1 MDILWNDKEPI
12 YRQLQRRLIEMVIDG
27 VFADGDAL
35 PSVRQISTDLRINPI
50 TVSKAYQLLV
60 DEGFVE
66 KRRGLGM
73 FVATGAHDHLVTHE
87 RNRFLTE
94 QWPNIIEQMHRLGL
108 SLDDLP
114 SEERS

>member
-1 MDILWNDKEPI
+1 MDIHWNDKDPI
-12 YRQLQRRLIEMVIDG
+12 YRQLQRRLIEMVIEG

-60 DEGFVE
+60 DEGLVE

-73 FVATGAHDHLVTHE
+73 FVISGAQEQLVTNE
-87 RNRFLTE
+87 RSRFLTE
-94 QWPNIIEQMHRLGL
+94 EWPAIIEQMIRLGL

-114 SEERS
+114 LEERS